1 MADWSNMTIAD
12 LEQKR
17 NKLVATIWHAVND
30 FHDETQFQ
38 VNFSGWFDEESF
50 KHKIDVS
57 VVYPP
62 GKG

>member
-1 MADWSNMTIAD
+1 MADWSKMTIAD

-17 NKLVATIWHAVND
+17 NKLVATIWNAVND
-30 FHDETQFQ
+30 FYKETGFE
-38 VNFSGWFDEESF
+38 VYLNGGFDAESF
-50 KHKIDVS
+50 KHQIDVS